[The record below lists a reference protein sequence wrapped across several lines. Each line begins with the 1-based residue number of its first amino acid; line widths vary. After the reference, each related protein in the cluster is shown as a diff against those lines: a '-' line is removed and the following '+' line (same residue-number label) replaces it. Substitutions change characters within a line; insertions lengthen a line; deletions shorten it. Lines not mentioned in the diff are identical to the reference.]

1 MPVSRVTV
9 PAEFYDITSSLMLKQ
24 PTPEFFFAKMAIAAQ
39 VRAAISNTDAA
50 SILSATGR
58 GPSMQGAS
66 VPGLDEHQLSLAT
79 DPLSSAILAVE
90 DAAKNGIG
98 ETIRFNRPLFSG
110 GSYTEAAR
118 TVAQNQSISLT
129 PIEIGMEQTSLTV
142 KRVSGPV
149 SSSGTGVQP
158 FAIDRLASQRS
169 VHSLVQ
175 LVGMSLVYDRCAYL
189 DAVVSSQFNSGSY
202 VQRPAGVSSDAGFP
216 AIGEVPLDLETLLRA
231 EQQLRSANI
240 PRFSDGT
247 YYVIVSPTQMRQLR
261 TDPEFVRASQFVP
274 GMNPV
279 LNSTVTLVG
288 QTLKIIECSTVP
300 TDTSTVVG
308 QTIQRG
314 MMFGPGAIGFGVADP
329 CRVVAASEDNY
340 GETVKVVWL
349 AYEAMGMLDNRMI
362 CSLRSC

>member
-9 PAEFYDITSSLMLKQ
+9 PAEFFDITSTLMLRT
-24 PTPEFFFAKMAIAAQ
+24 PTPEFMFAKLAIAAQ
-39 VRAAISNTDAA
+39 ARAAISNTDAA
-50 SILSATGR
+50 SALASGR
-58 GPSMQGAS
+58 GPSTQGAS
-66 VPGLDEHQLSLAT
+66 VPGLDENQLALAS
-79 DPLSSAILAVE
+79 DPLASAIMGIE
-90 DAAKNGIG
+90 DASKAGVG

-149 SSSGTGVQP
+149 SASGTSTQP
-158 FAIDRLASQRS
+158 FAIDRLAAQRS

-175 LVGMSLVYDRCAYL
+175 LVGMNLVYDRCAYL
-189 DAVVSSQFNSGSY
+189 DAVVKSLFDTGYY
-202 VQRPAGVSSDAGFP
+202 VQRPAGIASDAAFP
-216 AIGEVPLDLETLLRA
+216 ASNDAPLDLDTLLRA
-231 EQQLRSANI
+231 EAQLRSANI

-247 YYVIVSPTQMRQLR
+247 YYVLVSPTQMRQLR
-261 TDPEFVRASQFVP
+261 TDPDVLRATQFAP

-279 LNSTVTLVG
+279 LNSSVMLVG
-288 QTLKIIECSTVP
+288 TTLRIVECSTVP
-300 TDTSTVVG
+300 TDTTTVVG

-329 CRVVAASEDNY
+329 CRVVQANEDNY

-349 AYEAMGMLDNRMI
+349 AYEALGILDNRMI
-362 CSLRSC
+362 CSLRSV